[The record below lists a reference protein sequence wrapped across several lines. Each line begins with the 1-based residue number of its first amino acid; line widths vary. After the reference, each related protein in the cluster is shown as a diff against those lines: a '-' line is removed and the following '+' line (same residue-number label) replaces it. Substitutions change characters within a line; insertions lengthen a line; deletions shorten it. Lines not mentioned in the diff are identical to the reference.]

1 MLRIGLLGGTSWES
15 TVDYYRLLNAGTRDR
30 LGGSHSADLVLRSAD
45 FAEIEC
51 LQAVDDWTSLGRR
64 YAREAATLVDAGAE
78 VLGICAN
85 TMHLLYEDVATAGAP
100 VVHLVD
106 AVADVAQAAG
116 HTRVGLLGTRYTMAS
131 QELYPGRFGARGIEV
146 VVPEAEDA
154 AEVHRVIYAELVRG
168 EVLES
173 SRDALDAVVARLV
186 ERGVQAVILGCTEL
200 GMILAP
206 ERSPVPL
213 LDSLAIHVEALLD
226 AALGPSAPAS
236 AFDGPPDTSDPSD
249 RSSQPALEE
258 GAA

>member
-1 MLRIGLLGGTSWES
+1 MRRIGLLGGTSWES
-15 TVDYYRLLNAGTRDR
+15 TVDYYRLLNAGTRER
-30 LGGSHSADLVLRSAD
+30 LGGSHSADLLLRSAD
-45 FAEIEC
+45 FAEIES

-64 YAREAATLVDAGAE
+64 YAKEAATLVGAGAQ

-85 TMHLLYEDVATAGAP
+85 TMHLLYEEVAAAGAT

-106 AVADVAQAAG
+106 AVGDVAQAAG
-116 HTRVGLLGTRYTMAS
+116 YTRVGLLGTKYTMAS
-131 QELYPGRFGARGIEV
+131 PDLYPARLGARGIEV
-146 VVPEAEDA
+146 VVPEMEDA

-168 EVLES
+168 EVLEP
-173 SRDALDAVVARLV
+173 SRDALEAVVARLV
-186 ERGVQAVILGCTEL
+186 ARGVQAVALGCTEL

-236 AFDGPPDTSDPSD
+236 DPSDPSV

>member
-1 MLRIGLLGGTSWES
+1 MRRIGLLGGTSWES

-45 FAEIEC
+45 FAEIEI

-64 YAREAATLVDAGAE
+64 YAREAARLVDAGAE

-85 TMHLLYEDVATAGAP
+85 TMHLLYEDVVTAGAP

-106 AVADVAQAAG
+106 AVADVAQAGGYAK
-116 HTRVGLLGTRYTMAS
+116 VGLLGTRYTMSS
-131 QELYPGRFGARGIEV
+131 QELYPDRFAARGIEV

-154 AEVHRVIYAELVRG
+154 AEVHRIIYAELVRG
-168 EVLES
+168 EVLEP
-173 SRDALDAVVARLV
+173 SRDALVAVVARLV
-186 ERGVQAVILGCTEL
+186 DRGVEAVILGCTEL
-200 GMILAP
+200 GMILGP
-206 ERSPVPL
+206 EQSSVPL

-226 AALGPSAPAS
+226 AALGQSAP
-236 AFDGPPDTSDPSD
+236 PPSDPSDPSD

>member
-1 MLRIGLLGGTSWES
+1 MRRIGLLGGTSWES

-30 LGGSHSADLVLRSAD
+30 LGGSHSADLLLRSAD
-45 FAEIEC
+45 FADIES

-85 TMHLLYEDVATAGAP
+85 TMHLLYEDVVTAGKP

-116 HTRVGLLGTRYTMAS
+116 YTRVGLLGTRYTMAS
-131 QELYPGRFGARGIEV
+131 SELYPERFGARGIDV

-154 AEVHRVIYAELVRG
+154 AEVHRIIYAELVRG

-173 SRDALDAVVARLV
+173 SRDALLAVVGRLV
-186 ERGVQAVILGCTEL
+186 AAGVQAVILGCTEL

-206 ERSPVPL
+206 EQSPVPL

-226 AALGPSAPAS
+226 AALGPSGPAPGDPS
-236 AFDGPPDTSDPSD
+236 DGPSVPSD

>member
-1 MLRIGLLGGTSWES
+1 MRRIGLLGGTSWES

-30 LGGSHSADLVLRSAD
+30 LGGSHSADLLLRSAD
-45 FAEIEC
+45 FADIES

-106 AVADVAQAAG
+106 AVAEVAEAAG
-116 HTRVGLLGTRYTMAS
+116 YTSVGLLGTRYTMAS
-131 QELYPGRFGARGIEV
+131 QELYPERFGARGIDV

-154 AEVHRVIYAELVRG
+154 AEVHRIIYAELVRG

-173 SRDALDAVVARLV
+173 SRDALVGVVGHLV
-186 ERGVQAVILGCTEL
+186 DSGVQAVILGCTEL
-200 GMILAP
+200 GMILSP
-206 ERSPVPL
+206 EQSPVPL

-226 AALGPSAPAS
+226 AALGPSVPAS
-236 AFDGPPDTSDPSD
+236 DDPSDGPSVPSD

>member
-1 MLRIGLLGGTSWES
+1 MRRIGLLGGTSWES

-45 FAEIEC
+45 FAEIEI

-64 YAREAATLVDAGAE
+64 YAREAARLVDAGAE

-85 TMHLLYEDVATAGAP
+85 TMHLLYEDVVTAGAP

-106 AVADVAQAAG
+106 AVADVARAG
-116 HTRVGLLGTRYTMAS
+116 GYTKVGLLGTRYTMSS
-131 QELYPGRFGARGIEV
+131 QELYPDRFAARGIEV

-154 AEVHRVIYAELVRG
+154 AEVHRIIYAELVRG
-168 EVLES
+168 EVLEP
-173 SRDALDAVVARLV
+173 SRDALVAVVARLV
-186 ERGVQAVILGCTEL
+186 DRGVEAVILGCTEL
-200 GMILAP
+200 GMILGP
-206 ERSPVPL
+206 EQSSVPL

-226 AALGPSAPAS
+226 AALGQSAP
-236 AFDGPPDTSDPSD
+236 PPSDPSDPSD

>member
-1 MLRIGLLGGTSWES
+1 MRRIGLLGGTSWES

-45 FAEIEC
+45 FAEIEI

-64 YAREAATLVDAGAE
+64 YAREAARLVDAGAE

-85 TMHLLYEDVATAGAP
+85 TMHLLYEDVVTAGAP

-106 AVADVAQAAG
+106 AVADVAQAGGYAK
-116 HTRVGLLGTRYTMAS
+116 VGLLGTRYTMSS
-131 QELYPGRFGARGIEV
+131 QELYPDRFAARGIEV

-154 AEVHRVIYAELVRG
+154 AEVHRIIYAELVRG
-168 EVLES
+168 EVLEP
-173 SRDALDAVVARLV
+173 SRDALVAVVARLV
-186 ERGVQAVILGCTEL
+186 DRGVQAVILGCTEL
-200 GMILAP
+200 GMILGP
-206 ERSPVPL
+206 EQSSVPL

-226 AALGPSAPAS
+226 AALGQSAP
-236 AFDGPPDTSDPSD
+236 PPSDPSDPSD